1 MIKIIITFLFHIFLL
16 LNVGLTA
23 SESDEKLRIG
33 LLAPFSGEYKNLG
46 ESLLLSTQLALDEIG
61 NDNIII
67 IPRDSGTENE
77 KKLNLAIK
85 ELIDKKVKV
94 IIGPMTSS
102 SFNEVEKYKDTIFIS
117 LSNKRPKISNNL
129 ISIGISLESQLKAI
143 QQLLIREKKNK
154 TVILYPKNRY
164 EKFIDGKIKTMN
176 LKNYKV
182 FKYSSDPRI
191 LTGEIEKL
199 TNYSQRKKSL
209 EKRKNVLKKKDDLQS
224 ERELETLE
232 KLFTLGSVHFDSVI
246 VIDFG
251 SSLKSVLSSLAY
263 TDVDDETVLIST
275 VNQWF
280 DESIFRENLVKNLY
294 FPSVDMKQFK
304 KYNENYFKFFGMKPD
319 EITILAYDALGL
331 IYYVWKKNKGIHT
344 INDFYIKEKIKG
356 KIGTFEFNEKKVS
369 QQLKI
374 YKTNKNKFRE
384 Y

>member
-1 MIKIIITFLFHIFLL
+1 MIKIIITFLFHIFLS
-16 LNVGLTA
+16 LNLSLAA
-23 SESDEKLRIG
+23 SENDEKLRIG

-46 ESLLLSTQLALDEIG
+46 ESLLLSTQLALDEID

-67 IPRDSGTENE
+67 IPRDSGTENK

-85 ELIDKKVKV
+85 ELINKKVKV
-94 IIGPMTSS
+94 IIGPMTST

-117 LSNKRPKISNNL
+117 LSNKRPKTSNNL

-143 QQLLIREKKNK
+143 QQLLLEEKKNK
-154 TVILYPKNRY
+154 TVILYPKNKY
-164 EKFIDGKIKTMN
+164 EKFIDGKIKIMN
-176 LKNYKV
+176 LQNYKV
-182 FKYSSDPRI
+182 FKYSPDPRI
-191 LTGEIEKL
+191 VTGEIEKL
-199 TNYSQRKKSL
+199 TNYNQRKKSL
-209 EKRKNVLKKKDDLQS
+209 EKRKSVLKKRDDAQS

-232 KLFTLGSVHFDSVI
+232 KLFTLGPVNFDSVI

-251 SSLKSVLSSLAY
+251 GSLKSVLSSLAY

-294 FPSVDMKQFK
+294 FPSIDMKQFK
-304 KYNENYFKFFGMKPD
+304 KYNEKYFKFFGEKPD

-331 IYYVWKKNKGIHT
+331 IHYVWKKNKGIDT
-344 INDFYIKEKIKG
+344 INDFFIKEKIKG
-356 KIGTFEFNEKKVS
+356 KIGIFEFKEKTVS
-369 QQLKI
+369 QKLKI
-374 YKTNKNKFRE
+374 YRTDENKFRE